1 MKRYRQ
7 KGFDLSPR
15 DLEHCDLQGPLG
27 LYTSREQNG
36 LWSAWVENDA
46 PPSPCDQTLK
56 LFVGSSAFQAQ
67 IKAIRWMRGEQEGC
81 PADQG
86 AAIEPHPEAAD

>member
-7 KGFDLSPR
+7 KGFDLSPN
-15 DLEHCDLQGPLG
+15 QG
-27 LYTSREQNG
+27 LYTSREQDG
-36 LWSAWVENDA
+36 LWSAWVEDDA

-67 IKAIRWMRGEQEGC
+67 IKAIRSMRCKDEKEAPPYLPC
-81 PADQG
+81 PEDA
-86 AAIEPHPEAAD
+86 